1 MTMGSGVATGDSFP
15 DFQPLFSMQIYED
28 DRRSSALR
36 HSTLLGSP
44 HFILSM
50 AFACLKSG
58 RLYGQS
64 STSPHVRVF
73 VLLLAVLKHDI
84 NPEAEFLD
92 EIQTKVLRVFL
103 LAIHS
108 HLYILQLCLEISISS
123 NSLNLLHI
131 YLNSPNLLR
140 IATVQLLYTVKE
152 KGGKPDRKSYY
163 LPWFEKSIQKHYVSE
178 SQDYAKKPQWS
189 CMFMNSS

>member
-15 DFQPLFSMQIYED
+15 DIQRLFSMQMYED

-36 HSTLLGSP
+36 HSTLLGSS
-44 HFILSM
+44 HCILSM

-73 VLLLAVLKHDI
+73 VLLLVVLKHDT

-92 EIQTKVLRVFL
+92 EIHTKVLGVFL

-108 HLYILQLCLEISISS
+108 HLHILQLCLEFSISS
-123 NSLNLLHI
+123 NSLNLLNI
-131 YLNSPNLLR
+131 SSDFKPLR
-140 IATVQLLYTVKE
+140 ISTVHLLYTVKE
-152 KGGKPDRKSYY
+152 KVGKPDRKSCH
-163 LPWFEKSIQKHYVSE
+163 LPYGLRNPYRNLKSQNLKIIPRNLNEVVCS
-178 SQDYAKKPQWS
+178 
-189 CMFMNSS
+189 